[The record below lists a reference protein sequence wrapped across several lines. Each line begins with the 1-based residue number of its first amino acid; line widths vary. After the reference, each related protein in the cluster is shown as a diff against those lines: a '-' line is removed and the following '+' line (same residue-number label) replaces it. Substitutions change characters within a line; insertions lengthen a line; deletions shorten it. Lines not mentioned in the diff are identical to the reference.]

1 MSSETAINFAVSFWS
16 NRYVTQGENIMKR
29 YIRNSI
35 PTLYIVI
42 DLTTSTVNVA
52 ASDDFAELKHP
63 SIKRKFRQS
72 NEWLKH
78 VNDLARSIIG
88 SMQGRKFK
96 ILKAYPSKKSYT
108 YYIRFQPADKQGDL
122 WDQELQL
129 QIELRDHISDTHTD
143 IGEVTPELF
152 VKTYYLNGKTERD
165 MMSLMRDIFKI
176 LDDLENGDF
185 NSFLS

>member
-1 MSSETAINFAVSFWS
+1 
-16 NRYVTQGENIMKR
+16 MKR

-35 PTLYIVI
+35 PTLYIII
-42 DLTTSTVNVA
+42 DLAASTINVA
-52 ASDDFAELKHP
+52 ASDDFVELQHP
-63 SIKRKFRQS
+63 SIKKRYKHTDS
-72 NEWLKH
+72 WLKH

-88 SMQGRKFK
+88 SMQGRHFK

-108 YYIRFQPADKQGDL
+108 YYIRFQPADKRGDL

-129 QIELRDHISDTHTD
+129 QIELRDHFSKTHTD
-143 IGEVTPELF
+143 IGEIAPELF
-152 VKTYYLNGKTERD
+152 VKTYYLNGKNERD
-165 MMSLMRDIFKI
+165 MMSLMKDIFRI

>member
-1 MSSETAINFAVSFWS
+1 
-16 NRYVTQGENIMKR
+16 MKR
-29 YIRNSI
+29 HIHNTM

-52 ASDDFAELKHP
+52 AAEDDFVELKHP
-63 SIKRKFRQS
+63 SIKRKFRRS

-88 SMQGRKFK
+88 SMRGRKFK
-96 ILKAYPSKKSYT
+96 IVKAYPSKKSYT

-122 WDQELQL
+122 WDSELQL
-129 QIELRDHISDTHTD
+129 QIELRDHVSDTHTD

-152 VKTYYLNGKTERD
+152 VKTCYLNGKKERD

-176 LDDLENGDF
+176 LDDLEDGDF
-185 NSFLS
+185 NSFLR